1 MENSCWQILLQS
13 NAFHDWTDT
22 EKKAIANLF
31 HYNGKLEDIK
41 INDVFQSQ
49 HEQEINYAD
58 FFSSPVYSSEYVD
71 KRIRAIKFYNFRSFP
86 APKETESPLGIRF
99 TKGNEPCSLF
109 LVGGNGTGKSTIYSA
124 LEYHYTGF
132 CSHSTEMVCNI
143 EDYLTFG
150 FGRIATIKQKDVHL
164 LVERQDSVKTEDGY
178 SFFDQTFNSSLPICP
193 TSAFCSD
200 YDVEQIR
207 QNGEKL
213 YDYILRLLGYGQFK
227 EIEKHIV
234 RLKGNLEM
242 INKSMNEKSE
252 KISSADFSVV
262 ISNFLNTIKNED
274 EDIKECELYINSDEI
289 KKEIESDVKHQPSP
303 KLFSEQWEIVKKS
316 RNSAIHTPPT
326 GMIVKNET
334 PNDLEYEKQIKSLAT
349 MYSELRKIFDSKS
362 QMSKSKIDETN
373 LLLTLIE
380 NITNRKREME
390 SKEIHFLVDK
400 ENTIDERLRILEKIN
415 TTIQDIQHR
424 IVLQFTQSFQDEISD
439 VLKEFSDDNETFQVV
454 ATSNTFGIN
463 IQVPKEGGFPTNPY
477 EYFNSFRFKLF
488 CISLKIALAISW
500 MRTNKTIVPFVIDD
514 VFNANDFMNGLKLER
529 FVQKIYN
536 WYKKLITKDG
546 CNIPF
551 QLIMLTHDDMMQ
563 TAFKKGFIKK
573 QLVDHFE
580 NSSKDIDFDYNMVC
594 ARLFP
599 YKDIK
604 AVRNSIQVGYMNLYF
619 NEKEI

>member
-1 MENSCWQILLQS
+1 
-13 NAFHDWTDT
+13 
-22 EKKAIANLF
+22 
-31 HYNGKLEDIK
+31 
-41 INDVFQSQ
+41 
-49 HEQEINYAD
+49 
-58 FFSSPVYSSEYVD
+58 
-71 KRIRAIKFYNFRSFP
+71 
-86 APKETESPLGIRF
+86 
-99 TKGNEPCSLF
+99 
-109 LVGGNGTGKSTIYSA
+109 
-124 LEYHYTGF
+124 
-132 CSHSTEMVCNI
+132 
-143 EDYLTFG
+143 
-150 FGRIATIKQKDVHL
+150 
-164 LVERQDSVKTEDGY
+164 
-178 SFFDQTFNSSLPICP
+178 
-193 TSAFCSD
+193 
-200 YDVEQIR
+200 
-207 QNGEKL
+207 
-213 YDYILRLLGYGQFK
+213 
-227 EIEKHIV
+227 
-234 RLKGNLEM
+234 
-242 INKSMNEKSE
+242 
-252 KISSADFSVV
+252 
-262 ISNFLNTIKNED
+262 
-274 EDIKECELYINSDEI
+274 
-289 KKEIESDVKHQPSP
+289 
-303 KLFSEQWEIVKKS
+303 
-316 RNSAIHTPPT
+316 
-326 GMIVKNET
+326 
-334 PNDLEYEKQIKSLAT
+334 